1 MWHIQIMEYYLAKK
15 RSYVLTYR
23 YMDMDGLGNSVLS
36 ERCQSLETTYWMN
49 TSDINAQNTEINGER
64 K

>member
-1 MWHIQIMEYYLAKK
+1 MEYYLAKK
-15 RSYVLTYR
+15 RDYVLTYS
-23 YMDMDGLGNSVLS
+23 YVNMDRLGNSVLS
-36 ERCQSLETTYWMN
+36 ERCQSLETTYWMT